1 MSEPEAHDDWI
12 ETHDRLRQVLGDK
25 GQTLI
30 KRTHNGITNAVVDF
44 QMRLE
49 TRKVEKLAD
58 DAEFLDHILG
68 PIFDKK
74 NKPPVPPNPSERA
87 ISIHK
92 SSRQEHRDEHLVQ
105 ILDVSVALADVAD
118 IDIAP
123 ATVSIDFKPLV
134 SADESKGPS
143 VPRTIYSFEGNV
155 LANQEDKD
163 VKITIE
169 KGYRTNLRAE
179 AIAHPSWKANWV
191 VTVTGDPQAVESQ

>member
-74 NKPPVPPNPSERA
+74 TNRRYHQ
-87 ISIHK
+87 IHRNAPLAFTNLAAK
-92 SSRQEHRDEHLVQ
+92 NIATNISSRSSMSLSR
-105 ILDVSVALADVAD
+105 
-118 IDIAP
+118 
-123 ATVSIDFKPLV
+123 
-134 SADESKGPS
+134 
-143 VPRTIYSFEGNV
+143 
-155 LANQEDKD
+155 
-163 VKITIE
+163 
-169 KGYRTNLRAE
+169 
-179 AIAHPSWKANWV
+179 
-191 VTVTGDPQAVESQ
+191 